1 MRALDKTGD
10 DEEKTK
16 RDRDNRQARMDGMG
30 EVQKNPSREQ
40 GLVGVCSPLKY

>member
-16 RDRDNRQARMDGMG
+16 RDRDSRQARRDGMG

-40 GLVGVCSPLKY
+40 VLVGVCSPVKY